1 MKTIL
6 TSSFILLFGSL
17 FAQNAVTDL
26 SDILL
31 EKRDKID
38 NNYIYIQEDGSF
50 QLITKEHFYKFDSN
64 GKPVGSPEENK
75 TPEGSY
81 KNGVADPMSGYIEK
95 YDILYD
101 YDGNGH
107 MTFYKLNSN
116 SPNEL
121 TSISFPALESVS
133 SVMGGTVSS
142 SIHFIDEENVIMVHG
157 FVASSQNSHKGAKT
171 PKGSYSSFIRVI
183 KANLKTKK
191 VEESYHFI
199 DKIVTSGK
207 CNDIKVQI
215 NNIEKDKVSF
225 GVFAGNSIG
234 GEYEP
239 KNKIQGTYQLWEL
252 DLNSKEE
259 SKIAEVPVKTTEK
272 TRYSY
277 VFFGDKIVYTV
288 WTEEIPKENSYALF
302 TSVSH
307 YKDGE
312 WVEEKVNFPSDVV
325 SIKFPGAPLIVSDY
339 TMKDG
344 KKVHYIQGDFA
355 KTKQDKTIKNRLVIL
370 NDAGEM
376 TFKEMHSNVEAWAFG
391 YLEGDKQVNYALE
404 KELTKEELDRLGE
417 PLLKKSAMNYL
428 YTGSGI
434 MSRKVGNELILVHY
448 DWRATNGKPDY
459 MLQVTKLA
467 L

>member
-6 TSSFILLFGSL
+6 TSSFILFFWSL
-17 FAQNAVTDL
+17 FAQNTVDL

-38 NNYIYIQEDGSF
+38 NNYIYIQKDGSF
-50 QLITKEHFYKFDSN
+50 QLVTQEHFYKFDSN
-64 GKPVGSPEENK
+64 GKPLGTPEENK

-81 KNGVADPMSGYIEK
+81 KNGVADPMSGYMKK
-95 YDILYD
+95 YDVWYD

-107 MTFYKLNSN
+107 LTFYKLNSG
-116 SPNEL
+116 SQNEL

-133 SVMGGTVSS
+133 NVTGGTGSS
-142 SIHFIDEENVIMVHG
+142 SIHFIDEENIIMVHG
-157 FVASSQNSHKGAKT
+157 FVASSQNSHKGVKT

-191 VEESYHFI
+191 AEESYHFI

-207 CNDIKVQI
+207 CNDIRVQI
-215 NNIEKDKVSF
+215 NEIEKDKVSF

-239 KNKIQGTYQLWEL
+239 KNKVQGTYQLWEL

-259 SKIAEVPVKTTEK
+259 IKITEVPVKTSDK
-272 TRYSY
+272 TRYCY
-277 VFFGDKIVYTV
+277 MFFGNKIVYTV
-288 WTEEIPKENSYALF
+288 WTEEIAKENSFALF
-302 TSVSH
+302 RSIMN

-312 WVEEKVNFPSDVV
+312 WGEEKVNFPPDVI
-325 SIKFPGAPLIVSDY
+325 SIKFPGAPLMVSDY
-339 TMKDG
+339 MMKNG
-344 KKVHYIQGDFA
+344 KKVYYIQGDFA
-355 KTKQDKTIKNRLVIL
+355 KTKQDKTIRNRLMIL

-376 TFKEMHSNVEAWAFG
+376 MFKDMHSNVEASAFN
-391 YLEGDKQVNYALE
+391 YSEGDKNMNYALE
-404 KELTKEELDRLGE
+404 NELTKEQLDRLGE
-417 PLLKKSAMNYL
+417 PLLKKSAMNYM
-428 YTGSGI
+428 YKGSGI
-434 MSRKVGNELILVHY
+434 MSREVDNELILIHY

-459 MLQVTKLA
+459 MIQVTKLA